1 VIPTVLWAA
10 TVGAIVATGDTTAR
24 FTAPADASGLGRIIA
39 TVGTRADTASV
50 LFVASSVVRTTPY
63 GPFAAWSTG
72 SQLQPNTEP
81 FTLAMG
87 ADQPANLVA
96 RIAAAKAAGK
106 RMVLAMTGGHH
117 DNYLSPINGVVQFDL
132 AKWRARL
139 ALFDTP
145 AIREAVAQGVTD
157 GTILGASVMDEPHV
171 CSDNPDED
179 GGNTWGP
186 CGTMTKAR
194 VDLLCAD
201 MQAVFPALPVGPVHR
216 HDLFEPAKNYR
227 TCDFLVSQYSAR
239 LGGVQGFRDGALAFG
254 ARSGVAILFSMNV
267 LNGGIQDKDGTWD
280 CAGGLQGGKGQYAP
294 NCQMTDIQ
302 LREWGTL
309 LGSAGCGLLM
319 WQYAGT
325 YFGSAL
331 NQSAFRDVKAAIGG
345 RNPAP
350 CRRVG

>member
-1 VIPTVLWAA
+1 VTPTVLWAA
-10 TVGAIVATGDTTAR
+10 TVGAIVATGPLTAR
-24 FTAPADASGLGRIIA
+24 YTAPPGASGVGRVIA
-39 TVGTRADTASV
+39 RVNTAADTALV
-50 LFVASSVVRTTPY
+50 LFTASSVVRVTPY
-63 GPFAAWSTG
+63 GPFAAWGTG
-72 SQLQPNTEP
+72 TTLQPYTDV
-81 FTLAMG
+81 FTVAQG

-96 RIAAAKAAGK
+96 KIAAARAAGK
-106 RMVLAMTGGHH
+106 QMVLALTGGHH
-117 DNYLSPINGVVQFDL
+117 DNYLSLINGVLQFDL
-132 AKWRARL
+132 AKWEARL

-145 AIREAVAQGVTD
+145 AIREAVAAGVAD

-171 CSDNPDED
+171 CSNDPDED

-194 VDLLCAD
+194 VDGLCGE
-201 MQAVFPALPVGPVHR
+201 MKAVFPSLPVGPVHR
-216 HDLFEPAKNYR
+216 HDLLEPAKNYR

-254 ARSGVAILFSMNV
+254 TRSGVSILFSMNV